1 MTIKE
6 TTQLLLTKHPDTR
19 DDFSKFL
26 RGVLFYQ
33 VPYLSKEDRLLI
45 TKHFKTLEGA
55 NRQWRKVQQD
65 NPELRGRTWNERQTV
80 KTKAKRKELGY
91 LN

>member
-1 MTIKE
+1 MNIKE

-45 TKHFKTLEGA
+45 VKHFKTLENA

-65 NPELRGRTWNERQTV
+65 NTDLRGRTWNERQTV

>member
-1 MTIKE
+1 MNIKQ

-33 VPYLSKEDRLLI
+33 VPYLSKEDRILI
-45 TKHFKTLEGA
+45 TKHFKTLESA
-55 NRQWRKVQQD
+55 NRQWRKAQQD
-65 NPELRGRTWNERQTV
+65 NPDLRGRTWNERQTV

-91 LN
+91 SN

>member
-19 DDFSKFL
+19 DDFAKFL

-33 VPYLSKEDRLLI
+33 VPQLSKEDRLLI
-45 TKHFKTLEGA
+45 VKHFKTLESS

-65 NPELRGRTWNERQTV
+65 NPDLRGRTWNERQHV
-80 KTKAKRKELGY
+80 KTVEKQRELGY
-91 LN
+91 NV